1 MTTPEMLSVFILGL
15 LSLADLRYRVVP
27 GVSAFFLAAV
37 WFGAL
42 ENPLRVALVVLVVSW
57 GWLSWFSFWVW
68 PALLHPSTWMVSLF
82 GAGVRKGWIG
92 ASDLLA
98 LAGLACL
105 FDWYVPVFALLGVE
119 GWRRW
124 WNRRQTGR
132 VPALPG
138 MFLGIQVYFLWR
150 LASEICW

>member
-1 MTTPEMLSVFILGL
+1 MTTPEMLSVFTLGL
-15 LSLADLRYRVVP
+15 FSLADLRYRMVP

-42 ENPLRVALVVLVVSW
+42 ENPLRVALVVLVVGW
-57 GWLSWFSFWVW
+57 GWLRGFSFWVW

-82 GAGVRKGWIG
+82 GAGVRRGWVG

-124 WNRRQTGR
+124 WNRRQIGK

-138 MFLGIQVYFLWR
+138 MFLGLLVYLM
-150 LASEICW
+150 AMMVT